1 MCEIPSFRA
10 SNPNN
15 RQSKL
20 GFYLFSPRLWT
31 KPPQLLGMRIG
42 KIRNE
47 RSVEN
52 AVDRSVRAD
61 ADGKRQQSH
70 EGKSWILP
78 QQPETK
84 AEIVPEI
91 FHPIPPDYFASRITT
106 RTAPRGPHINWAK
119 WLKMQDEY
127 RGA

>member
-1 MCEIPSFRA
+1 MCEMPSFRA

-52 AVDRSVRAD
+52 AVDRRRLACFVVHARGSGWPAAD
-61 ADGKRQQSH
+61 WVSTSPAAHMGQGQDSPH
-70 EGKSWILP
+70 PHFILVS
-78 QQPETK
+78 T
-84 AEIVPEI
+84 
-91 FHPIPPDYFASRITT
+91 
-106 RTAPRGPHINWAK
+106 
-119 WLKMQDEY
+119 
-127 RGA
+127 